1 MISEASKEEKK
12 SARSWL
18 KEAALPAK
26 RWIKLTVMIAFL
38 SGMLLIGQLYLLA
51 HISYDAYLQKASLG
65 QLSSYFIMIVL
76 IVFIRAGLSWLR
88 EIVSYKAAVIVKKQ
102 VREDIIEH
110 INKLGPIQLSKTSNA
125 NIISSAM
132 EQVEGLTGFLTK
144 FLPQITLSGLMP
156 LAILVFIFPQSIVCG
171 VILLIC
177 APLIPLFMII
187 VGLGAESENQKHFKT
202 LARMSMTFL
211 DTLKGLTTLKLFN
224 KSKLHN
230 QKIYEASDNYR
241 VRTMKVL
248 KIAFLSSAVLE
259 LFAAA
264 SIAIVAIYLG
274 MGFINAGAD
283 NNIWW
288 ALHNLNLQGA
298 LFILLLAP
306 EFFMPL
312 RELSTHYHA
321 KAEAVGAA
329 LEIAK
334 IFEMK
339 PSSVERDNILNDKV
353 DSISIQNLTV
363 KYDEKVAINN
373 ISLDIRNGE
382 KIALVGAS
390 GAGKTTLINTLLG
403 FIEYQGK
410 ILINNE
416 IDLNK
421 IEEKS
426 WLRNISWL
434 GQNSSLFKGSIKEN
448 LLLANS
454 NATEDEINKAVIDT
468 DLKDFIDSLDKGL
481 LTQIGEQN
489 IGISG
494 GQAQRLALARAYLK
508 PHDILILDEPT
519 ASLDKVSEEK
529 IINSLVQNWQNKT
542 VIMLTHKL
550 SFLECVDRI
559 VVLNH
564 GKISEVGTF
573 DELVSNENSDFYHFY
588 KNEVTA

>member
-1 MISEASKEEKK
+1 
-12 SARSWL
+12 
-18 KEAALPAK
+18 
-26 RWIKLTVMIAFL
+26 
-38 SGMLLIGQLYLLA
+38 
-51 HISYDAYLQKASLG
+51 
-65 QLSSYFIMIVL
+65 
-76 IVFIRAGLSWLR
+76 
-88 EIVSYKAAVIVKKQ
+88 
-102 VREDIIEH
+102 
-110 INKLGPIQLSKTSNA
+110 
-125 NIISSAM
+125 
-132 EQVEGLTGFLTK
+132 
-144 FLPQITLSGLMP
+144 
-156 LAILVFIFPQSIVCG
+156 
-171 VILLIC
+171 
-177 APLIPLFMII
+177 
-187 VGLGAESENQKHFKT
+187 
-202 LARMSMTFL
+202 
-211 DTLKGLTTLKLFN
+211 
-224 KSKLHN
+224 
-230 QKIYEASDNYR
+230 
-241 VRTMKVL
+241 
-248 KIAFLSSAVLE
+248 
-259 LFAAA
+259 
-264 SIAIVAIYLG
+264 

-329 LEIAK
+329 LEIAR

-339 PSSVERDNILNDKV
+339 PSSIERNTILNDKV
-353 DSISIQNLTV
+353 DSIAIQNLTV
-363 KYDEKVAINN
+363 KYDEKIAINN
-373 ISLDIRNGE
+373 ISLDIRNNE
-382 KIALVGAS
+382 KVALVGAS

-426 WLRNISWL
+426 WLRNISWS

-448 LLLANS
+448 LLLANP
-454 NATEDEINKAVIDT
+454 NATDDEINKAVIDT
-468 DLKDFIDSLDKGL
+468 DLKNFVDSLDKGL

-508 PHDILILDEPT
+508 PYDILILDEPT

-529 IINSLVQNWQNKT
+529 IINSLVQNWKNKT

-550 SFLECVDRI
+550 SFLECVDKI
-559 VVLNH
+559 VVLND
-564 GKISEVGTF
+564 GKISEVGSF